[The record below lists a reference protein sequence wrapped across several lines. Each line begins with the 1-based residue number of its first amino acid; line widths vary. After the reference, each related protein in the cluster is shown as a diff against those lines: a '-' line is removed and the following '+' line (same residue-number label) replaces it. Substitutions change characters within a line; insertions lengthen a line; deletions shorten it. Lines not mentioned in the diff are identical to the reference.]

1 MSIISVDQIKD
12 VAGGNTSQIN
22 DMTPTSDSLRG
33 FRNRLIN
40 GNFKIWQRGTSFT
53 ATSTALYTADRWNCA
68 ASGANL
74 SVVRDGTI
82 PNQNLA
88 VTSNASS
95 TYFWIGQRVE
105 AANTYDLV
113 GKRVSLSGRL
123 YRSGT
128 AIPLRVRLY
137 YANTV
142 DDFSSVTEIEQFNTT
157 LTADGFFN
165 FSYATTNVLP
175 AEASNGLLFR
185 LDFTSG
191 VTSGSFAL
199 IDCQLEAGSVA
210 TPFERRPYGTELQL
224 CLRYYEQS
232 DGNLDFGAVGTSNAA
247 ITGSIPYIVQKRA
260 TPTFVFTDIVGNA
273 NRVTLEG
280 TNNVTIS
287 GGGIGTTGN
296 RYAQARAAITG
307 AGNGSYVR
315 WRYTADAEL

>member
-12 VAGGNTSQIN
+12 VAGGNTTKIN
-22 DMTPTSDSLRG
+22 GMTPTSDSLRG

-137 YANTV
+137 YADAA

-191 VTSGSFAL
+191 VTSGGFAL
-199 IDCQLEAGSVA
+199 IECQLEAGSVA
-210 TPFERRPYGTELQL
+210 TPFERRPYSSELQL
-224 CLRYYEQS
+224 CLRYFEQS
-232 DGNLDFGAVGTSNAA
+232 DGNLEFGAAGTV
-247 ITGSIPYIVQKRA
+247 ITGSVPYIVQKRA
-260 TPTFVFTDIVGNA
+260 APTFVFTDAVGNV
-273 NRVTLEG
+273 NRVTLES
-280 TNNVTIS
+280 TNNVTVAGGSIS
-287 GGGIGTTGN
+287 TSGS
-296 RYAQARAAITG
+296 RYARCRAAITG
-307 AGNGSYVR
+307 ASTGSYVL